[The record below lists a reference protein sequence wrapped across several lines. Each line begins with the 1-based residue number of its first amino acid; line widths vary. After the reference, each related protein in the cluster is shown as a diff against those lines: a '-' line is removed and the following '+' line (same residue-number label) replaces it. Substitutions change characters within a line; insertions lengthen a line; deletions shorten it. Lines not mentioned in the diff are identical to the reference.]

1 VTPLTLQDVLA
12 HQASVPWPE
21 LYQVEQDLLLSLSM
35 RAIFGDPFLSG
46 QVAMRGGTVLHK
58 VHLAPASRYSEDIDL
73 VVVGERPEGHIRKAL
88 MRVLRPVLGKEKSST
103 WATLRLA
110 VRNAAKPSRILRC
123 IYKVPSVSE
132 PQRELT
138 VEVETNVSERFPK
151 YPLQRLPFDLDFRDQ
166 RLQSTLVSYNI
177 NEMLGTKMR
186 ALFQRQKGRDLFD
199 LYWALTT
206 ESVLPVKVEDIVSAF
221 QHYMRE
227 EDTKVPRAEFVAH
240 LRSCMEDRTGFCTD
254 MTPLLRKNLAYDPRK
269 AGSYVESKVLSR
281 LPE

>member
-1 VTPLTLQDVLA
+1 MTPLTLQDVLA

-35 RAIFGDPFLSG
+35 RAIFDDPFLSA

-58 VHLAPASRYSEDIDL
+58 IHLAPAARYSEDIDL
-73 VVVGERPEGHIRKAL
+73 VVVGKRPESHIRKAL
-88 MRVLRPVLGKEKSST
+88 MRVLRPVLGREKSSA

-123 IYKVPSVSE
+123 IYRVPSVSA
-132 PQRELT
+132 PGRELT
-138 VEVETNVSERFPK
+138 VEVETNVSERLPK
-151 YPLQRLPFDLDFRDQ
+151 YPLQRLPLALNIRG
-166 RLQSTLVSYNI
+166 QSLESTIVSYNI

-186 ALFQRQKGRDLFD
+186 ALFQRRKGRDLFD

-206 ESVLPVKVEDIVSAF
+206 ESALPVKVDDVVSAF

-227 EDTKVPRAEFVAH
+227 EVTKVPRAEFVAH
-240 LRSCMEDRTGFCTD
+240 LRSCTEDRAGFRTD
-254 MTPLLRKNLAYDPRK
+254 MLRKNLDHDPRK
-269 AGSYVESKVLSR
+269 AGSYVENQVLSR